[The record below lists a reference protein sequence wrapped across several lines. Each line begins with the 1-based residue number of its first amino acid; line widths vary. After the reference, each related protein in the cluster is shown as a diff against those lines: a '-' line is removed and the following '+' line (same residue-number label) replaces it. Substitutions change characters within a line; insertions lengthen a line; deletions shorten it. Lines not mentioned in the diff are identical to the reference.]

1 METVTVVVPVY
12 NAERHLEKCVDS
24 ILNQTYRNLEVLL
37 IDDES
42 TDQSGRL
49 CDKFQKADSR
59 VKVIHKKN
67 GGAGS
72 ARNAGIDLAKGKYL
86 LFVDSDDYLDE
97 KLIRKAV
104 YLAEEEK
111 ADMVLFDYMEV
122 DEEGNCLDIY
132 HVDLKME
139 KSGCLKTNPELLHV
153 APSSVN
159 KMCRTKLWREE
170 QIRFQTGCYHEDLG
184 TLTKL
189 YLLTEKVCYLKE
201 KPMYFY
207 VQHKNSITHT
217 PNIEKNY
224 QDRIRVLEDVINFYK
239 EHYAYDLYQ
248 DELEFLVLN
257 HEYFISSKE
266 ILAFDCKSPYLEKVR
281 EYAYQKFP
289 DLSHNKYIS
298 SFSKKDQILFWL
310 LEHRKYRTMQFL
322 SYVKQKLSKM
332 RVRRYEHE

>member
-49 CDKFQKADSR
+49 CEKFQKADSR

-122 DEEGNCLDIY
+122 DASHAIFEVEVPREWIGKTVGGLDIRRKY
-132 HVDLKME
+132 DINILAVKNE
-139 KSGCLKTNPELLHV
+139 
-153 APSSVN
+153 
-159 KMCRTKLWREE
+159 RE
-170 QIRFQTGCYHEDLG
+170 
-184 TLTKL
+184 
-189 YLLTEKVCYLKE
+189 V
-201 KPMYFY
+201 
-207 VQHKNSITHT
+207 SIAVS
-217 PNIEKNY
+217 PNT
-224 QDRIRVLEDVINFYK
+224 VLI
-239 EHYAYDLYQ
+239 AGSTI
-248 DELEFLVLN
+248 LVLGD
-257 HEYFISSKE
+257 HKAI
-266 ILAFDCKSPYLEKVR
+266 
-281 EYAYQKFP
+281 QKCF
-289 DLSHNKYIS
+289 HI
-298 SFSKKDQILFWL
+298 
-310 LEHRKYRTMQFL
+310 
-322 SYVKQKLSKM
+322 
-332 RVRRYEHE
+332 